1 MAKLAAD
8 LSILWTGLPWAERFE
23 AAAMAGFSGVV
34 VPFPYDNPAKDTQMA
49 LLRNGLTLVMIAT
62 PPPNYTGGARGF
74 AAVPGA
80 GDRFVH
86 DLRRALRYCE
96 ALRVPAL
103 RVLAGDASG
112 SDAAGTLRDNLNK
125 AVDRSPASITLLVG
139 PEPGADAFLQTGNQV
154 AQLVSGAGTPV
165 LRMEWPL
172 DGISRGWQDDLRA
185 NASLIKHITLTAP
198 PQDKSVA
205 DGFSAA
211 ALEQVLDE
219 IGYTG
224 WVTASYRP
232 RGAVEKTLGWMVR
245 LS

>member
-1 MAKLAAD
+1 MVKLAAD
-8 LSILWTGLPWAERFE
+8 LSMLWTGLPWAERFE
-23 AAAMAGFSGVV
+23 AAAVAGFTGVV

-80 GDRFVH
+80 EDRFAH

-103 RVLAGDASG
+103 RVLAGDAIG
-112 SDAAGTLRDNLNK
+112 SDAAGTLRRNLNK
-125 AVDRSPASITLLVG
+125 AVDQSPANITLLVG
-139 PEPGADAFLQTGNQV
+139 PEPGADAFLQTRSQV

-165 LRMEWPL
+165 LRMDWPL
-172 DGISRGWQDDLRA
+172 DGAAPGWQDDLRA
-185 NASLIKHITLTAP
+185 HAALVSHITLTAP
-198 PQDKSVA
+198 PQEKSPA
-205 DGFSAA
+205 GGFSAA
-211 ALEQVLDE
+211 ALEQILEE

-224 WVTASYRP
+224 WVTAGYQP
-232 RGAVEKTLGWMVR
+232 RGAVEKTHGWMAR
-245 LS
+245 LL